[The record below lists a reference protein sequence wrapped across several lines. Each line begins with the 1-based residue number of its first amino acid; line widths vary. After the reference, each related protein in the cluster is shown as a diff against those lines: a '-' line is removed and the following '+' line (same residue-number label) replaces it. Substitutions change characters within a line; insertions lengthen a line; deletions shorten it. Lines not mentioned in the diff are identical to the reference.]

1 VVVGDSD
8 IRTPPT
14 VIAAWYAIGMH
25 HRYWS
30 GVADRLRPSGVAVID
45 SSVFR
50 GDWEVPGCQILPIDA
65 TSVATDMGAPLA
77 ASMVAIGALAA
88 ATQLVGIDALM
99 AAAYE
104 VLPSYRATH
113 AQANAEAL
121 RTGMTLFSEPL
132 ANAWAAER
140 AAVPR

>member
-1 VVVGDSD
+1 
-8 IRTPPT
+8 
-14 VIAAWYAIGMH
+14 
-25 HRYWS
+25 
-30 GVADRLRPSGVAVID
+30 
-45 SSVFR
+45 
-50 GDWEVPGCQILPIDA
+50 
-65 TSVATDMGAPLA
+65 
-77 ASMVAIGALAA
+77 MVAIGALAA

-140 AAVPR
+140 AVVPR